1 MSHEMRTPL
10 AGVIG
15 MLGFAL
21 RDAQLRDA
29 TREQI
34 LRGQGNA
41 QALLAII
48 NDLLDFSK
56 IEAGKL
62 TIENIDFA
70 LDETIG
76 HVVTLFEE
84 QAGAHSVGFAVHLD
98 RDLPRFVVGDPT
110 RLRQILVN
118 LVGNAFKFT
127 ESGTVTVRVERRE
140 TDQLDV
146 MQRNMIRF
154 SVEDTGIG
162 IEAEALPRLFQK
174 FEQADATTTRR
185 YGGTGLGLAICR
197 QLVELMG
204 GRIGVAST
212 PGKGST
218 FSFVLPLADGVQ
230 PPVVAQVPREP
241 HTHRLR
247 VLCAEDYPTNQI
259 IVRMLLEE
267 LGHQVDVV
275 ENGKLAVAACARTR
289 YDLILMDGRMPEM
302 DGASATRLIRAGG
315 PLQAPVLDQHLMIVA
330 LTANASE
337 EDRSRYLACGM
348 DAFLTK
354 PIDDVQLH
362 HHLSRAIERQLQ
374 RGIALAPMPPR
385 EARAPADGRAA
396 VPPSTA
402 ELDAMF
408 GVVSEPPSLAVVA
421 AQNAGR
427 RAGDLK
433 GRMRAAFAADLPRR
447 RGELDAALAA
457 DDAEACGRLLHG
469 IRGSAGYLG
478 EAGLHQLCSE
488 LEREADDGHLER
500 VAARLPELLGM
511 LARFEETTAEE
522 R

>member
-1 MSHEMRTPL
+1 
-10 AGVIG
+10 
-15 MLGFAL
+15 
-21 RDAQLRDA
+21 
-29 TREQI
+29 
-34 LRGQGNA
+34 
-41 QALLAII
+41 
-48 NDLLDFSK
+48 
-56 IEAGKL
+56 
-62 TIENIDFA
+62 
-70 LDETIG
+70 
-76 HVVTLFEE
+76 
-84 QAGAHSVGFAVHLD
+84 
-98 RDLPRFVVGDPT
+98 
-110 RLRQILVN
+110 
-118 LVGNAFKFT
+118 
-127 ESGTVTVRVERRE
+127 
-140 TDQLDV
+140 
-146 MQRNMIRF
+146 
-154 SVEDTGIG
+154 
-162 IEAEALPRLFQK
+162 
-174 FEQADATTTRR
+174 
-185 YGGTGLGLAICR
+185 
-197 QLVELMG
+197 
-204 GRIGVAST
+204 
-212 PGKGST
+212 
-218 FSFVLPLADGVQ
+218 VQ

-315 PLQAPVLDQHLMIVA
+315 PRQAPVLDQHLMIVA

-362 HHLSRAIERQLQ
+362 YHLSRAIERQLQ
-374 RGIALAPMPPR
+374 RGIALPTMPPR
-385 EARAPADGRAA
+385 EARAPAAK
-396 VPPSTA
+396 PSTA

-427 RAGDLK
+427 RASDLK

-447 RGELDAALAA
+447 RAELDAALAA

-469 IRGSAGYLG
+469 MRGSAGYLG
-478 EAGLHQLCSE
+478 EAELHQLCSE